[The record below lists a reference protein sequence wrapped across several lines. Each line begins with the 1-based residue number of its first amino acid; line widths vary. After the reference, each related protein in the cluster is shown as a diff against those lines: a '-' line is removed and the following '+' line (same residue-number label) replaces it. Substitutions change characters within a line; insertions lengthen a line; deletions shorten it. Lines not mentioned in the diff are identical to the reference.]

1 MDIKEKSS
9 SERKSSTNKN
19 PKSRSAVI
27 KNFIKAA
34 TQRGF
39 FAKEERQY
47 ISQGDNSF
55 AFVNCIGRVFD
66 TCNSTSK
73 FHNAFTQ
80 VITGGGQEKD
90 KINTLH
96 SSSLLGLLCFYAIND
111 TNRLKF
117 TLPFNGK
124 DVEFEFNEVKFE
136 KTNPVFYPS
145 VGKSHIDIA
154 LYGYANGKL
163 AVLYLESKFSE
174 YLSNAK
180 SSFSKKYKY
189 FYDEL
194 DKEGCFSQLNIV
206 YNNNDG
212 VNDNDNDND
221 NDLELSGKHYCEGLK
236 QMISH
241 TIGAINSDEEEREI
255 YLAPI
260 LFNFWNTSN
269 ETPFSRYSVAYSRL
283 AQGLVKL
290 INKLGDLD
298 DYSQFFEDEYKVKP
312 TLKKNSNKLFIS
324 DKVFSYQEF
333 FKNADFE
340 LPQAVKEYYN
350 L

>member
-1 MDIKEKSS
+1 MNT
-9 SERKSSTNKN
+9 STKKKH
-19 PKSRSAVI
+19 KSRSAVI
-27 KNFIKAA
+27 KHFIEAA
-34 TQRGF
+34 TKRSF
-39 FAKEERQY
+39 FAKDERQY

-66 TCNSTSK
+66 TCTPTSD

-111 TNRLKF
+111 NNRLKIR
-117 TLPFNGK
+117 LPFDGK

-154 LYGYANGKL
+154 LYGYANGKR

-174 YLSNAK
+174 YLSNAR

-206 YNNNDG
+206 YNNNG
-212 VNDNDNDND
+212 VDNNND

-241 TIGAINSDEEEREI
+241 TIGAINSDEEETEI

-260 LFNFWNTSN
+260 LFNFWNTNN
-269 ETPFSRYSVAYSRL
+269 ETTFSNYSVAYSRL

-298 DYSQFFEDEYKVKP
+298 DYSQLFEDEYKVKP
-312 TLKKNSNKLFIS
+312 TLKKNGNKLFIS
-324 DKVFSYQEF
+324 EKVLSYQEF
-333 FKNADFE
+333 FKNTNFE

-350 L
+350 LQQD